1 MMLHE
6 RHALYADEP
15 LATELYETAYALDST
30 TIDLC
35 PSMFTPLLATISG
48 LSPGAPGASVAAASV
63 TSDHA
68 GVVARPVQ
76 PGAWSSH
83 LSRDGEPDT

>member
-1 MMLHE
+1 MRMRGVSHTLTSCPFFRDH
-6 RHALYADEP
+6 LN
-15 LATELYETAYALDST
+15 
-30 TIDLC
+30 LC

-68 GVVARPVQ
+68 GVVARLDQ
-76 PGAWSSH
+76 PAAWSSH
-83 LSRDGEPDT
+83 LSRDGEPNT